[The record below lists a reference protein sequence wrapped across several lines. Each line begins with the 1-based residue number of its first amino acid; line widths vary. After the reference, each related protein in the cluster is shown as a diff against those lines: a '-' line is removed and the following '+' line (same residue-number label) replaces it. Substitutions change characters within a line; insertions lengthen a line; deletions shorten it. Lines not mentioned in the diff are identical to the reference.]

1 MLTIKSDDVNG
12 RNEAYNAIIKGKR
25 IQNLGLP
32 ESFKLLVKQLQGL
45 GMKLDGITK
54 DNKEFDLNNLSSVLN
69 PNQQIEEANQIM
81 EMDDSNMVEE
91 DTGTF
96 ESDLII

>member
-1 MLTIKSDDVNG
+1 
-12 RNEAYNAIIKGKR
+12 
-25 IQNLGLP
+25 
-32 ESFKLLVKQLQGL
+32 
-45 GMKLDGITK
+45 MKLDGITK

-81 EMDDSNMVEE
+81 EMDDSNVMNE